1 MTIFSSEAQSKL
13 RFKKQK
19 SISNPTIQTA
29 ISFLIQPV
37 DVTFIIIE
45 LLNRIEIITFL
56 FTIKKTIGNL
66 SSVFIVSHT
75 AFHYLRA
82 RKFPRLCLLK
92 KSESLLRITEN

>member
-45 LLNRIEIITFL
+45 LPYKIEIMTFL
-56 FTIKKTIGNL
+56 FTIK
-66 SSVFIVSHT
+66 
-75 AFHYLRA
+75 
-82 RKFPRLCLLK
+82 RLLG
-92 KSESLLRITEN
+92 T